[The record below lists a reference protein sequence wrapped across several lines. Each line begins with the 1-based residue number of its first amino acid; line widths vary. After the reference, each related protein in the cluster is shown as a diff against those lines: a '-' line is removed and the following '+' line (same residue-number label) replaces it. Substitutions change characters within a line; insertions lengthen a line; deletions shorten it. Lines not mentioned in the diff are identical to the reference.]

1 MFFLGSFLMIG
12 RSTSRVNAVC
22 WIINTSVSCSKSSY
36 MRDNEHCWQQLLRLK
51 NTSFLL
57 QKAIKERN
65 IDLSDIEANI
75 IGTEKEK
82 QPPPEKQLVK
92 THDMCLLTQ
101 SRNSGIAEMQSNSE
115 QKNPSQLVN
124 EIETFGLSQ
133 E

>member
-1 MFFLGSFLMIG
+1 MNSIGPECNDLKKEYDACFNVWYSESFLKG
-12 RSTSRVNAVC
+12 QYKADPCSELLKSYRSCV
-22 WIINTSVSCSKSSY
+22 
-36 MRDNEHCWQQLLRLK
+36 L
-51 NTSFLL
+51 
-57 QKAIKERN
+57 KAIKERN

-124 EIETFGLSQ
+124 EIETFKLSQ